1 MMRWMLASL
10 SLALM
15 LAPPTAMAQDI
26 GADQCPALSAVAVE
40 APQSRRGRRE
50 PTPTELLARAN
61 EAARQRPGNDELH
74 AGASDLHLCA
84 WRHL

>member
-1 MMRWMLASL
+1 MTRFLLASL
-10 SLALM
+10 SLALL

-61 EAARQRPGNDELH
+61 EAARQRPETTSFTQ
-74 AGASDLHLCA
+74 ARQIYLCA